1 MKLRLLLLTFLFS
14 ALSWGQVSLTGLG
27 VPNTY
32 TQNFNTS
39 TATVPAGWFFYETGS
54 NANTA
59 FSTGTG
65 TGIGGDTYFLGNANE
80 WAFGGLLSGS
90 LNPTVG
96 AAFTNNTGT
105 TITEFVISYLGE
117 TWRVGTASRS
127 DRLDFQYSDNATSL
141 STGTWVDYDALDYA
155 NPGQATGSG
164 SLQHSSNISSTI
176 TGLNIAPGA
185 TFWIRWNDF
194 NASGSD
200 DAMAADNFSIYANGG
215 SAPEINLVGNGNSI
229 SSGDVTPSLTDF
241 TDFGTTATAGGTVV
255 RTFTIENL
263 GTANLNLTGASPYVT
278 ISGANAADFTVTTVP
293 SNSIAASSNTTFQI
307 TFDPSAD
314 GLKTATVSIANNDS
328 NENPYTFA
336 IQGNGM
342 SAPVITSLLT
352 ASATQG
358 TAFTYNIVAT
368 NSPTSYNATGLPA
381 GLSINTA
388 TGQITGTPTVSGTY
402 NVTISAT
409 NAYGTDT
416 QTLVITIATGPCINE
431 GFDAGTSAPSGWT
444 FNSIGGTYTSAGN
457 FGNSSPSLQMNA
469 TGDAITTSTFTNATE
484 LSFWIKGQGTNASSS
499 LLIEGFNGS
508 WITIDNISNLP
519 TTGTTYTYNSS
530 TTPALP
536 NGITQFRF
544 TYTRSAGNL
553 SFDDVYVMCGAP
565 LDVEID
571 VHGNGVSIVDGDT
584 TPSVTDD
591 TNFGS
596 TLVGVDVSH
605 TFTIYNTGTD
615 PLDISSITIS
625 GVNAADFYISVSPS
639 STVAAGGST
648 TFEVT
653 FSPSVAGTSN
663 ATINI
668 ANNDADE
675 NPYTFDIVAVS
686 TVCTPTTSVSSI
698 TPTSGPV
705 GTVVTINGSGFTTA
719 TSVSFSGVS
728 ASFTIVS
735 NTVIEAIVPAITA
748 SGNIVIQDAGGCDLL
763 YSSFTLI
770 AEDNSSCEGIAT
782 TTDLIIYDLHDEYTG
797 DGGFITI
804 YNGTASTVDMVDY
817 TLWRTSNYGDGN
829 EIDYANLTGTIAPGA
844 LGVIRVN
851 TAGCGPVGT
860 NGTIDNGFNGD
871 DQIQLRNAAG
881 TVVIDD
887 VHTYYNK
894 GYYMVRN
901 TGALS
906 ARTSYVAADWSITPL
921 AAGQCWPSAGLVLP
935 SGNGNSPSVT
945 LNPVDVNASCTSSTA
960 TLTVAGT
967 EGVAG
972 GNGLAYQWYV
982 NVPGNAGWTAIT
994 NGGVYSGATSAAL
1007 NISSTSG
1014 LNNYQYYCQI
1024 RENDATCYTATE
1036 AAIIKDGATIWNGTT
1051 WSNGVPDL
1059 TMLAII
1065 DGNYDTALHGDF
1077 SCCSL
1082 VVNATY
1088 RVDVRANNYVEIQN
1102 DLTVNGIFKVWD
1114 DGSLIQIDDA
1124 GVNTGNIR
1132 YERITTGTTFDYVYW
1147 SSPVDGANTPAS
1159 GYIYSW
1165 NPTVANPNGGWGNWI
1180 LSRNT
1185 PMASGVGYIM
1195 RDVFSRTFAG
1205 VARNGV
1211 VQPTIARANNTGPD
1225 FAGTNGTTI
1234 TNKDDNWNLV
1244 GNPYPSAIRALD
1256 FITLNTNI
1264 EGAVRIWTHGTNPS
1278 TSISDPFY
1286 DSYVYN
1292 YTPNDYIV
1300 YNGTGTLEGPAG
1312 FNGFIA
1318 GGQSF
1323 MISMLDGPA
1332 ATSTVTFNNAMRSR
1346 TYNNEQF
1353 YRTSNSS
1360 TRDALDTNG
1369 EEKNRI
1375 WLDIINSNNQSA
1387 RTLVG
1392 YVTGAT
1398 YQKDRVYDAVT
1409 NVLANVMNIY
1419 SVLDNER
1426 MTIQGRALPFDN
1438 TDKVQIAVNI
1448 TTAGNYSIG
1457 IGATDGLFTQNQAI
1471 YLEDTQLNIIHDLRT
1486 SPYTFSIASGE
1497 FKDRFV
1503 LRYTTETLS
1512 NEDFDTNNNDILVY
1526 SNETLNVTSNKL
1538 NIKEVTIYNVIGQI
1552 LEDKKLNTTTNFVS
1566 SLVKGNQVLIV
1577 RILLENGTI
1586 IERKVIF

>member
-14 ALSWGQVSLTGLG
+14 VLSWGQATENFENIPTASSTTYLSRSWTGTDG
-27 VPNTY
+27 VTW
-32 TQNFNTS
+32 
-39 TATVPAGWFFYETGS
+39 TATSARTDQTLTTKAICTDGS
-54 NANTA
+54 GSVTSPTYSGGMGTLSFNYVRA
-59 FSTGTG
+59 FTGTSARS
-65 TGIGGDTYFLGNANE
+65 IEVWVN
-80 WAFGGLLSGS
+80 GS
-90 LNPTVG
+90 QI
-96 AAFTNNTGT
+96 GT
-105 TITEFVISYLGE
+105 TITVSP
-117 TWRVGTASRS
+117 TSNTVVN
-127 DRLDFQYSDNATSL
+127 YS
-141 STGTWVDYDALDYA
+141 
-155 NPGQATGSG
+155 QAI
-164 SLQHSSNISSTI
+164 NISGNVVLELRT
-176 TGLNIAPGA
+176 
-185 TFWIRWNDF
+185 
-194 NASGSD
+194 SGKQIKID
-200 DAMAADNFSIYANGG
+200 DISWDAFSGG
-215 SAPEINLVGNGNSI
+215 PSPEIDVVGNGNSI
-229 SSGDVTPSLTDF
+229 TSGDTTPALTDF

-263 GTANLNLTGASPYVT
+263 GTANLNLTGASPYVS
-278 ISGANAADFTVTTVP
+278 ISGANAADFTVTAIP

-314 GLKTATVSIANNDS
+314 GLRTATVSIANNDS

-416 QTLVITIATGPCINE
+416 QTLVITIVTGPCHSE
-431 GFDAGTSAPSGWT
+431 GMTSLCVSSCTPATSTYGTRTWT
-444 FNSIGGTYTSAGN
+444 GDGGTWTATDSRSDQTITASNPAITIKSGAVTSPTFLDGIESITMTTRLPFSDPAGNLTVRVNGTIVGTIPYSSSTQTSTISGINISGSVVITIESAG
-457 FGNSSPSLQMNA
+457 A
-469 TGDAITTSTFTNATE
+469 RV
-484 LSFWIKGQGTNASSS
+484 
-499 LLIEGFNGS
+499 
-508 WITIDNISNLP
+508 TIDNINWTCFNSN
-519 TTGTTYTYNSS
+519 S
-530 TTPALP
+530 
-536 NGITQFRF
+536 
-544 TYTRSAGNL
+544 
-553 SFDDVYVMCGAP
+553 
-565 LDVEID
+565 EID
-571 VHGNGVSIVDGDT
+571 ILGNGVSIADGDT
-584 TPSVTDD
+584 TPSLTDD
-591 TNFGS
+591 TDFGS
-596 TLVGVDVSH
+596 TLVGNTIVK
-605 TFTIYNTGTD
+605 TFTIQNTGTD
-615 PLDISSITIS
+615 PLLLGGASPYVVIS
-625 GVNAADFYISVSPS
+625 GANASDFTVTAIPS
-639 STVAAGGST
+639 STIAAASST
-648 TFEVT
+648 TFQITFQPSALGLRTATVT
-653 FSPSVAGTSN
+653 
-663 ATINI
+663 I

-675 NPYTFDIVAVS
+675 NPYNFDIQGNGI
-686 TVCTPTTSVSSI
+686 TCTPSTTLSSI
-698 TPTSGPV
+698 TPASGPV
-705 GTVVTINGSGFTTA
+705 GTVVTLNGSGFTTA

-797 DGGFITI
+797 NGGFITI

-851 TAGCGPVGT
+851 TVGCGPVGT
-860 NGTIDNGFNGD
+860 NGTIDNGFNED

-1147 SSPVDGANTPAS
+1147 SSPVEGANTPAS

-1211 VQPTIARANNTGPD
+1211 VQPTIARANNTGSD
-1225 FAGTNGTTI
+1225 FTGTNGTTI

-1323 MISMLDGPA
+1323 MVSMLDGPA

-1426 MTIQGRALPFDN
+1426 MTIQGRALPFDDS
-1438 TDKVQIAVNI
+1438 DKVQIAVNI

-1457 IGATDGLFTQNQAI
+1457 IGATDGLFTQNQEI
-1471 YLEDTQLNIIHDLRT
+1471 YLEDTELNIIHDLRT

-1512 NEDFDTNNNDILVY
+1512 NEDFDTNNNDVLVY
-1526 SNETLNVTSNKL
+1526 SNETLNVTSNKF

-1577 RILLENGTI
+1577 RILLENGAI